1 MKKFAIA
8 VLILGVFLF
17 ASDYGKI
24 TGRVTN
30 EETGEALVG
39 ADVYLQ
45 GTELGAAT
53 DGNGEYAILYVPVGT
68 YQVVAAYIGYNDF
81 TYTQVVVNADQ
92 TTVLNFK
99 LPEEVIMMG
108 TIEVV
113 APREMIVI
121 SETSTGRAVT
131 SQEMERLPVTTIN
144 QVITLQ
150 AGVVESDLGTHV
162 RGGRA
167 DEITY
172 FVDGIVTKVPNTGWQ
187 SVRVNPSAVEE
198 VSVVSGGFDAEY
210 GDALS
215 GIINIHTKEGGT
227 KHSGTVRFLTD
238 EVFGSGNEKLN
249 FGYNLYDFSLGG
261 PIPVSKR
268 LRYFVSGEVMMTD
281 AYQDGLYKIESP
293 RMDYRG
299 QARFSYLF
307 PNAKGKV
314 TFSGFTSREQYMY
327 WSTSGTDPNSLKY
340 FDQKPMSRIKNWIA
354 SATFN
359 YMLTAKTLTSL
370 KVGATHFDRVYG
382 NRDYVWEEAND
393 RQWYE
398 DYRFYAEHLVD
409 YLTASDLPVRDVL
422 IDSVMQYHEEYLN
435 RGPQALRN
443 SPYAIE
449 GWFRTYGDYRVWRAW
464 RNDDYQGR
472 FDITHSVGKVHEFKT
487 GMDFIQYK
495 IQYFDNNL
503 PWVTNPFWDYYDRDP
518 YKFAFYI
525 QDKMDFE
532 GLIARLGVRFDYF
545 DPKSF
550 TFDDP
555 QNYEDS
561 TLFDSQSSYKISP
574 RLGFSLPVTDRMKFR
589 FNYGQYFQL
598 PQLDDMY
605 ATNDTAIIRLA
616 LSRGNTIVGNIL
628 MKPQKTVMY
637 EVGIENQLS
646 EEIVFGFTAYFKD
659 IYDLSQIREVQAL
672 PMSYFQ
678 YFNVDYGNV
687 KGFEFNIKKRMS
699 DMWALGIVYTLQF
712 ARGTGAWAGEWYD
725 DHYEYNIDPPVID
738 YWLDFDERHTVNAN
752 FDIDLPSN
760 FFLIPLQ
767 NFASSF
773 VLSYH
778 SGHPYTPEDLKG
790 NKLGDENSA
799 RMPSYL
805 NVDWN
810 FSRRVKL
817 GPANIV
823 LSGLIENL
831 FNTEQITNVYVTTG
845 EADDHGDQEPTIT
858 QFVPISM
865 TSDRY
870 SPQGDFNHDGLIDP
884 AEGKLDYMNAL
895 VDYYTNPR
903 NYNNAFKVKFGIGI
917 GF

>member
-1 MKKFAIA
+1 MKKLLCLLFVG
-8 VLILGVFLF
+8 VLLF
-17 ASDYGKI
+17 ASDYGRI
-24 TGRVTN
+24 SGRVTD
-30 EETGEALVG
+30 EETGEALIG

-53 DGNGEYAILYVPVGT
+53 DVSGEYSILYVPVGT
-68 YQVVAAYIGYNDF
+68 YQVVAAYVGYNEF
-81 TYTQVVVNADQ
+81 TYTKVVVNADQ

-99 LPEEVIMMG
+99 LPPTVITVG
-108 TIEVV
+108 EVV
-113 APREMIVI
+113 SVAERPMIVI

-131 SQEMERLPVTTIN
+131 SQEMGRLPVTTIN

-187 SVRVNPSAVEE
+187 SVRINPSAVEE

-227 KHSGTVRFLTD
+227 KHSGTFRFLTD
-238 EVFGSGNEKLN
+238 EVFGSGNDKLN

-261 PIPVSKR
+261 PIPVSRR

-281 AYQDGLYKIESP
+281 AYQDALYKIESP

-314 TFSGFTSREQYMY
+314 TFSGFTSREQFVY
-327 WSTSGTDPNSLKY
+327 WSTSGIDPNSLKF
-340 FDQKPMSRIKNWIA
+340 FDQKPISRTKNWIA

-393 RQWYE
+393 RQWYD
-398 DYRFYAEHLVD
+398 DYRFYGEHLVD
-409 YLTASDLPVRDVL
+409 YLVTGELPVRDVL
-422 IDSVMQYHEEYLN
+422 IDSVMAYHEEYLN
-435 RGPQALRN
+435 RGPFALRN

-449 GWFRTYGDYRVWRAW
+449 GYFRTYGDYRVWRAW

-472 FDITHSVGKVHEFKT
+472 FDLTHSIGKVHEFKT

-550 TFDDP
+550 TFANP
-555 QNYEDS
+555 QDYTDS
-561 TLFDSQSSYKISP
+561 SIVDAETNYKISP

-637 EVGIENQLS
+637 EVGIENQIS
-646 EEIVFGFTAYFKD
+646 EEIAFGFTAYFKD

-672 PMSYFQ
+672 PMSYYQF
-678 YFNVDYGNV
+678 FNVDYGNV

-699 DMWALGIVYTLQF
+699 DMWALAIVYTLQF
-712 ARGTGAWAGEWYD
+712 ARGTGAWAGEWYY
-725 DHYEYNIDPPVID
+725 DHYDFNIDPPVID

-799 RMPSYL
+799 RMPGYL
-805 NVDWN
+805 NVDWS

-817 GPANIV
+817 GPANVI

-831 FNTEQITNVYVTTG
+831 FNTEQVTNVYVTTG
-845 EADDHGDQEPTIT
+845 VADDHGDEEPTIT

-895 VDYYTNPR
+895 TEYYTNPR
-903 NYNNAFKVKFGIGI
+903 NYNNAFKVRFGVGI